1 LDYTDESA
9 YRGREVT
16 RKQTL
21 IKALAWRLI
30 VAIPIGTLITYLYFG
45 EIRKSIEFMIIMN
58 VLMTFLYY
66 LFDRIWL
73 TRIIK

>member
-1 LDYTDESA
+1 M
-9 YRGREVT
+9 T

-21 IKALAWRLI
+21 IKSLAWRLL
-30 VAIPIGTLITYLYFG
+30 VAIPIGTLVTYLYFG

>member
-1 LDYTDESA
+1 
-9 YRGREVT
+9 
-16 RKQTL
+16 
-21 IKALAWRLI
+21 LAWRLL
-30 VAIPIGTLITYLYFG
+30 VAIPIGTLVTYLYFG

>member
-1 LDYTDESA
+1 
-9 YRGREVT
+9 VT

-21 IKALAWRLI
+21 IKSLAWRLL
-30 VAIPIGTLITYLYFG
+30 VAIPIGTLVTYLYFG